1 LSTKART
8 SKPFSVHSEELNCLD
23 DCPLIPFQ
31 SRWKPRDFSE
41 AFLFLFFVVIIR
53 FVNEIQSR
61 LVRLGV
67 QIFGGK
73 KRLNFSFSQKKKIFT
88 CARTKKERQR
98 KKERERGREVIIC
111 KDNKETR
118 RK

>member
-1 LSTKART
+1 
-8 SKPFSVHSEELNCLD
+8 
-23 DCPLIPFQ
+23 
-31 SRWKPRDFSE
+31 
-41 AFLFLFFVVIIR
+41 LFFVVIIR

-111 KDNKETR
+111 KDNNKASDENDALFSFFFFFFVFFSSWSDSPEGTNT
-118 RK
+118 